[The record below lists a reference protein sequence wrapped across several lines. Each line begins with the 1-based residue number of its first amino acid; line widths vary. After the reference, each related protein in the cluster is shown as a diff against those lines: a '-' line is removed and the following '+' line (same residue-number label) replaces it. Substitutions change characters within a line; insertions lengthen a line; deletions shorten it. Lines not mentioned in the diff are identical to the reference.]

1 MLEKLETNFLNRN
14 ANEEKENFLLKR
26 LKQTSF
32 TQLVIEIKKF

>member
-1 MLEKLETNFLNRN
+1 MFEKLETNFLNRN